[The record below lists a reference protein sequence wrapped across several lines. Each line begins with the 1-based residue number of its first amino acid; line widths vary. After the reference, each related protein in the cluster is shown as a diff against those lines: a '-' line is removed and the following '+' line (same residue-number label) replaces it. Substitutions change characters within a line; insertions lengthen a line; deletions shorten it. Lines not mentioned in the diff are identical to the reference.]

1 MGGIYGGS
9 EEVEERYK
17 EDKMATDGIQVWEDV
32 GLTEGHP
39 HGNYPVLGE
48 GGWFAQWILLTT

>member
-1 MGGIYGGS
+1 
-9 EEVEERYK
+9 
-17 EDKMATDGIQVWEDV
+17 MAMDGIQVWGDV
-32 GLTEGHP
+32 GLIEGHP